1 MGKIKIRSK
10 NNIKIVDLLQE
21 LKLSEGD
28 FYRILKE
35 MNIRV
40 EEGQKNLDQQKAA
53 SVRRYIKEQQRRAE
67 LQGQTI
73 GIPSIIKVQD
83 LADRLELPVGEV
95 LSMLLKNGVTATLND
110 DVDYDTA
117 AIIAADLGY
126 NTEEAVEELEKDVL
140 TPEKMEEILKKE
152 NPKEQ
157 EDRPPVVT
165 IMGHVDHGKTT
176 LLDSIREANVVK
188 GEAGGITQA
197 ISGYQVE
204 HKGRTITFIDTPGH
218 ETFEFMRKR
227 GASLADIAILVVA
240 ADDGVKPQTKEAV
253 SHAREAN
260 VPIVVAINK
269 IDKEGANLEKV
280 KTELSELDL
289 QPEEYGGKTVVV
301 PVSALKK
308 EGIDELLEMVL
319 LTADITPPKAIPNRA
334 ALGSVIESHL
344 DKNLGP
350 LATILVH
357 TGTIETG
364 NDIVV
369 GRETGRVRRMTDFN
383 GKSVTKAGPSMP
395 VTLVGLS
402 GVPHAGDIVQVVE
415 ETSEARSK
423 AASRRA
429 PVKRLS
435 GGGDENDEKKT
446 LALVIIADSQGSLEA
461 IQQTVEAMMPK
472 EVRLSIIR
480 AEVGTVTDSDVLTA
494 AAGGAVVYAFNTN
507 VSGMSRKLAEKEN
520 VDIKSYDV
528 IYHLSEDVRA
538 EIEKRLPVEIVR
550 TDIGKLKVLKVFFAT
565 QKRRIVGGE
574 VAEGKLLTGA
584 KVIVR
589 RPSLADKDSKEDPEK
604 DKSIVGEGEIVEMQ
618 REKTTIKEAQKG
630 DQVGLTVEGK
640 GKIKEGDV
648 LDVYTVEEVR
658 KPLDSSGSTKK

>member
-21 LKLSEGD
+21 LKLSEGE

-67 LQGQTI
+67 LKGQTI
-73 GIPSIIKVQD
+73 GIPSIVKVQD
-83 LADRLELPVGEV
+83 LANRLELPIGEV
-95 LSMLLKNGVTATLND
+95 LGMLLKNGVMATLND

-117 AIIAADLGY
+117 AIIASDLGY

-176 LLDSIREANVVK
+176 LLDSIRETNVVK

-204 HKGRTITFIDTPGH
+204 HKGRAITFIDTPGH

-240 ADDGVKPQTKEAV
+240 ADDGVKPQTKEAA
-253 SHAREAN
+253 SHAKEAN
-260 VPIVVAINK
+260 VPIIVAINK
-269 IDKEGANLEKV
+269 IDKEGVSLDKV
-280 KTELSELDL
+280 KTELSEMDL

-357 TGTIETG
+357 TGTIEAG

-369 GRETGRVRRMTDFN
+369 GREVGRVRRMTDFN
-383 GKSVTKAGPSMP
+383 GKIITKAGPSVP
-395 VTLVGLS
+395 VTIVGLG

-423 AASRRA
+423 AARRA
-429 PVKRLS
+429 PVKKLS
-435 GGGDENDEKKT
+435 GGGDENDKRKT
-446 LALVIIADSQGSLEA
+446 LALVLIADSHGSLEA

-480 AEVGTVTDSDVLTA
+480 AEVGTVTDSDILTA
-494 AAGGAVVYAFNTN
+494 AAAGAVVYAFNTS

-528 IYHLSEDVRA
+528 IYHLSEDVRV

-565 QKRRIVGGE
+565 QKSRIVGGE
-574 VAEGKLLTGA
+574 VAEGKLSTGA

-589 RPSLADKDSKEDPEK
+589 RPSLADKETKGDPDK
-604 DKSIVGEGEIVEMQ
+604 DKSIIGEGEIIEMQ
-618 REKTTIKEAQKG
+618 REKTDIKEAQKG
-630 DQVGLTVEGK
+630 DQIGITIEGK

-648 LDVYTVEEVR
+648 LDVYTLEEVR
-658 KPLDSSGSTKK
+658 KPLDS